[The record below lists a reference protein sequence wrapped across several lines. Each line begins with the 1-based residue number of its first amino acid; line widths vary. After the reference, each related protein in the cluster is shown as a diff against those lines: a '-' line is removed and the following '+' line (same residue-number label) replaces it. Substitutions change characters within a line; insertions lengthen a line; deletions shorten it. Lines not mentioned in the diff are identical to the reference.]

1 MFALASIENP
11 ESCATL
17 LYFYDRY
24 IQDQDSL
31 LRLTLKQALVACEEE
46 GLDYGD
52 IVSSLLEFFPG
63 VSTFCANKPLI
74 DGITF
79 QEINLYLGDT
89 FLAGLLDGIGDSTVD
104 VSLLKTAGGLKDWEK
119 DGLKSLGIAGAI
131 FGGVGLAAALKKRLD
146 RGLAAERAHVD
157 RAFVDDLNA
166 DFAHDIPEVRG
177 SINESLGSLESS
189 FKTDAARYEDRVV
202 DNLERDPEKDL
213 YEAGMDFKEG
223 NLRNTV
229 IKTSKSD
236 LDPVLKS
243 AASQSERLGKD
254 LIERSFGKALVD
266 AVEEVPTNINT
277 ITDKAYSDFKSE
289 LGKFKAGMDIE
300 KIASERLGEDS
311 DLLPACQSY
320 LDKKLMKY
328 CADQDLLTQLTYKVA
343 NQANLGELTDDL
355 TTTLDSNI
363 LNEATQSYG
372 EMINSLVD
380 GRIQALERAGVKD
393 AKETLSNLYDDMP
406 LEEIATDVSKE
417 LKSHLFKLTVDTVQE
432 GLGDIKNVAEDIVDD
447 LEI

>member
-1 MFALASIENP
+1 MTSTVRAYMFALASIENP

-63 VSTFCANKPLI
+63 LSTFCANKPLI
-74 DGITF
+74 DDITF

-104 VSLLKTAGGLKDWEK
+104 VSLLKTAGGLKNWEK
-119 DGLKSLGIAGAI
+119 DGLKGLGIAGSI
-131 FGGVGLAAALKKRLD
+131 IGGVGLAAALKKRLD
-146 RGLAAERAHVD
+146 RGLAAERARVD
-157 RAFVDDLNA
+157 RTFVDDFNSQIA
-166 DFAHDIPEVRG
+166 DDIPGIRG
-177 SINESLGSLESS
+177 SIGSLERS
-189 FKTDAARYEDRVV
+189 FKADAARYEDRVV

-229 IKTSKSD
+229 IETSKSD

-243 AASQSERLGKD
+243 AARQSERLGKD

-311 DLLPACQSY
+311 DLLPACQSF

-417 LKSHLFKLTVDTVQE
+417 LKSHLFKLTVETVQE
-432 GLGDIKNVAEDIVDD
+432 GLGDIKKCRRRHR
-447 LEI
+447 